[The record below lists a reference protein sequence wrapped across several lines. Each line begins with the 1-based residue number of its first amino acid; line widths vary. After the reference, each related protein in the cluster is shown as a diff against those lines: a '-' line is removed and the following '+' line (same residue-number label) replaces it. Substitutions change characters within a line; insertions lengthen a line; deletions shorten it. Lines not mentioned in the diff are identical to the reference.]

1 MSPFLKADGKDGSR
15 AIFPRNRSS
24 LNEELQIFLSLK
36 GEAGM
41 ISRKVTLCALFLVSF
56 AFMLSNVYSGEEDD
70 DIRRISKEEAQKLI
84 GKPDVAIIEK
94 NWKKSDM
101 KISGAVREHPNEL
114 GSWVGKY
121 PKDHTLIL
129 YCD

>member
-1 MSPFLKADGKDGSR
+1 
-15 AIFPRNRSS
+15 
-24 LNEELQIFLSLK
+24 
-36 GEAGM
+36 M
-41 ISRKVTLCALFLVSF
+41 ISRKAILCSMFLVSF
-56 AFMLSNVYSGEEDD
+56 VFMLSAAYSVEEDD
-70 DIRRISKEEAQKLI
+70 DIRKISKEEAQQLI
-84 GKPDVAIIEK
+84 GKPNVTIIDVRYEK